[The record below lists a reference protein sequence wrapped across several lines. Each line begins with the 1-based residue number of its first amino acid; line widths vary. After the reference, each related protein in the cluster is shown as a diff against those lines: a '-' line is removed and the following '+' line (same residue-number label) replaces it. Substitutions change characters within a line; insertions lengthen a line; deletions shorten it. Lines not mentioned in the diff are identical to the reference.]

1 MSDSTTNTTPE
12 DDPHSAALPAE
23 SHVHDAPAIDPDKAP
38 DKVAIASQWQ
48 LTWWAF
54 KRHRL
59 AVFALWIIGLLYL
72 VSIFAE
78 FVAPDDP
85 TKQNRRAV
93 YHPPQMIHLIDRTDD
108 GIRLRP
114 YVWKMDRQRDPAS
127 LAITY
132 VKSDEKIYLTLFGRG
147 AEYKFWGLWDSDR
160 HLFATQDPREKF
172 FVFGADRLGRDMFS
186 RILYGTRIS
195 MSIGLVGVA
204 ISLVLG
210 ITLGGLSGY
219 YGGRVD
225 AVIQR
230 MIEFVLSLPTIPIW
244 LALAAS
250 LPPDWPIYQQY
261 FVITLIVSLV
271 GWTELGRVVRGR
283 FLAMKNDD
291 FVIAARL
298 DGASEGRIIFRH
310 MLPSLSSHIIASLTL
325 AIPLMILAETG
336 LSFLGLG
343 LQPPAISWGVLLKEA
358 QNIISISQAPWLFI
372 PGGFVVV
379 AVLAFNFLG
388 DGMRD
393 AADPYGH

>member
-1 MSDSTTNTTPE
+1 MSDRL
-12 DDPHSAALPAE
+12 AGQLPAE
-23 SHVHDAPAIDPDKAP
+23 EGSAVDVAAQAAQGHSSSE
-38 DKVAIASQWQ
+38 VAIASQWQ
-48 LTWWAF
+48 LTWWSF

-59 AVFALWIIGLLYL
+59 AMVGLIVICLMYFISL
-72 VSIFAE
+72 FAE
-78 FVAPDDP
+78 FVAPDLP
-85 TKQNRRAV
+85 SKQNRRAV
-93 YHPPQMIHLIDRTDD
+93 FHPPQAIHFIDRTD
-108 GIRLRP
+108 GGFSIRP
-114 YVWKMDRQRDPAS
+114 HVIKMDRQRDPAS
-127 LAITY
+127 LAVTY
-132 VKSDEKIYLTLFGRG
+132 VPTDEKIYLTLFGRG
-147 AEYKFWGLWDSDR
+147 ETYKFWGLWETDIR
-160 HLFATQDPREKF
+160 LFATENPRDKF
-172 FVFGADRLGRDMFS
+172 FLFGADRLGRDMFS
-186 RILYGTRIS
+186 RVIYGTRIS

-204 ISLVLG
+204 ISMVLG

-219 YGGRVD
+219 YGGRLD

-230 MIEFVLSLPTIPIW
+230 LIEFVLSLPTIPIW

-250 LPPDWPIYQQY
+250 LPPSWPIYQQY

-283 FLAMKNDD
+283 FLAMNNED

-298 DGASEGRIIFRH
+298 DGAGEARIIFRH
-310 MLPSLSSHIIASLTL
+310 MLPSLTSHIIASLTL

-358 QNIISISQAPWLFI
+358 QNIRSISQAPWLFI
-372 PGGFVVV
+372 PGGFVVI

-393 AADPYGH
+393 AADPYSH

>member
-1 MSDSTTNTTPE
+1 MS
-12 DDPHSAALPAE
+12 
-23 SHVHDAPAIDPDKAP
+23 
-38 DKVAIASQWQ
+38 
-48 LTWWAF
+48 
-54 KRHRL
+54 
-59 AVFALWIIGLLYL
+59 G
-72 VSIFAE
+72 
-78 FVAPDDP
+78 
-85 TKQNRRAV
+85 
-93 YHPPQMIHLIDRTDD
+93 
-108 GIRLRP
+108 
-114 YVWKMDRQRDPAS
+114 KMDRERDPDT

-132 VKSDEKIYLTLFGRG
+132 QLSGEKIYLKLFGKG
-147 AEYKFWGLWDSDR
+147 EPYKFWGLWETDR
-160 HLFATQDPREKF
+160 HLFATENPREKF
-172 FVFGADRLGRDMFS
+172 FIFGADRLGRDMFS
-186 RILYGTRIS
+186 RVVYGTRVS

-204 ISLVLG
+204 IALVLG
-210 ITLGGLSGY
+210 ITLGGVSGY
-219 YGGRVD
+219 YGGRID
-225 AVIQR
+225 SVIQR
-230 MIEFVLSLPTIPIW
+230 LIEFVLSLPTIPIW
-244 LALAAS
+244 LALAAA
-250 LPPDWPIYQQY
+250 LPPSWPIYQQY

-298 DGASEGRIIFRH
+298 DGASERRIIFRH
-310 MLPSLSSHIIASLTL
+310 MLPSLTSHIIASLTL

-358 QNIISISQAPWLFI
+358 QNIRSISQAPWLFV

>member
-1 MSDSTTNTTPE
+1 MSDQTVDTGTGVPKSDTKL
-12 DDPHSAALPAE
+12 SAQ
-23 SHVHDAPAIDPDKAP
+23 DR
-38 DKVAIASQWQ
+38 VAIASQWQ

-54 KRHRL
+54 RKHKL
-59 AVFALWIIGLLYL
+59 AMIGLWVIGILYVISL
-72 VSIFAE
+72 FAE
-78 FVAPDDP
+78 FVAPDEP
-85 TKQNRRAV
+85 SKQNRRAV
-93 YHPPQMIHLIDRTDD
+93 YHPPQMIHFIDRSD
-108 GIRLRP
+108 GFAIRP
-114 YVWKMDRQRDPAS
+114 HVTKMKRERDPDT
-127 LAITY
+127 LAISYTPT
-132 VKSDEKIYLTLFGRG
+132 DEKIYLKLFGRG
-147 AEYKFWGLWDSDR
+147 EEYKFWGLWKTDIK
-160 HLFATQDPREKF
+160 LFATEKKRDKF
-172 FVFGADRLGRDMFS
+172 FLFGADRLGRDMFS
-186 RILYGTRIS
+186 RVVYGTRIS

-204 ISLVLG
+204 ISMVLG

-219 YGGRVD
+219 YGGRID
-225 AVIQR
+225 AMIQR
-230 MIEFVLSLPTIPIW
+230 LIEFVLSLPTIPIW

-250 LPPDWPIYQQY
+250 LPPSWPIYQQY

-310 MLPSLSSHIIASLTL
+310 MLPSLTSHIIASLTL

-358 QNIISISQAPWLFI
+358 QNIRSISQAPWLFI

-393 AADPYGH
+393 AADPYSH

>member
-1 MSDSTTNTTPE
+1 MSDQTQQGLPNTPV
-12 DDPHSAALPAE
+12 PA
-23 SHVHDAPAIDPDKAP
+23 DANPDR
-38 DKVAIASQWQ
+38 VAIASQWQ

-59 AVFALWIIGLLYL
+59 AVISLWIIGLLYL
-72 VSIFAE
+72 VSLFAE
-78 FVAPDDP
+78 VIAPDNP
-85 TKQNRRAV
+85 SKQNRRAV
-93 YHPPQMIHLIDRTDD
+93 YHPPQMIHVSDRTDE

-114 YVWKMDRQRDPAS
+114 YVWKMDRQRDPDT
-127 LAITY
+127 LAISY
-132 VKSDEKIYLTLFGRG
+132 VNSGEKIYLRLFGKG
-147 AEYKFWGLWDSDR
+147 PEYKFWGLWEMETK
-160 HLFATQDPREKF
+160 LFATVKPRDKF
-172 FVFGADRLGRDMFS
+172 FIFGADRLGRDMFS

-195 MSIGLVGVA
+195 MSIGLIGVG

-210 ITLGGLSGY
+210 VVLGGLSGY

-225 AVIQR
+225 TVIQR
-230 MIEFVLSLPTIPIW
+230 LIEFVLSLPTIPIW

-250 LPPDWPIYQQY
+250 LPPDWPIYRQY

-298 DGASEGRIIFRH
+298 DGASEARIIFRH
-310 MLPSLSSHIIASLTL
+310 MLPSLTSHIIASLTL

-393 AADPYGH
+393 AADPYGQ

>member
-1 MSDSTTNTTPE
+1 MSNTASTRAADN
-12 DDPHSAALPAE
+12 PHSTALPAVA
-23 SHVHDAPAIDPDKAP
+23 HAHDVAVIEADHSKDR
-38 DKVAIASQWQ
+38 VAIASQWQ

-54 KRHRL
+54 KKHKL
-59 AVFALWIIGLLYL
+59 AIIGLWVIGFMYL
-72 VSIFAE
+72 VSAFAE
-78 FVAPDDP
+78 VVAPDDP

-93 YHPPQMIHLIDRTDD
+93 YHPPQMIHFIDRTDD

-114 YVWKMDRQRDPAS
+114 YVWNMDRQRDPQT
-127 LAITY
+127 LAVSY
-132 VKSDEKIYLTLFGRG
+132 VNSGEKIFLKLFGRG
-147 AEYKFWGLWDSDR
+147 PEYKLWGLWTSDLK
-160 HLFATQDPREKF
+160 LFATVDPNDKF
-172 FVFGADRLGRDMFS
+172 FIFGADRLGRDMFS
-186 RILYGTRIS
+186 RIVYGTRIS

-210 ITLGGLSGY
+210 ITLGGVSGY
-219 YGGRVD
+219 YGGRID

-230 MIEFVLSLPTIPIW
+230 LIEFVLSLPTIPIW

-250 LPPDWPIYQQY
+250 LPPDWPVYRQY

-298 DGASEGRIIFRH
+298 DGASEARIIFRH
-310 MLPSLSSHIIASLTL
+310 MLPSLTSHIIASLTL

-393 AADPYGH
+393 AADPYGQ

>member
-1 MSDSTTNTTPE
+1 MTDERASGP
-12 DDPHSAALPAE
+12 PGAAGVAPQAAIGHSE
-23 SHVHDAPAIDPDKAP
+23 RD
-38 DKVAIASQWQ
+38 VAIASQWQ
-48 LTWWAF
+48 LTRWAF
-54 KRHRL
+54 RRHKL
-59 AVFALWIIGLLYL
+59 AVVSLWVIGALYL
-72 VSIFAE
+72 LSIFAE
-78 FVAPDDP
+78 VVSPFDP
-85 TKQNRRAV
+85 TQQNRRAV
-93 YHPPQMIHLIDRTDD
+93 YHPPQMIHFIDRTEE

-114 YVWKMDRQRDPAS
+114 YVYEMDRQRDQRT
-127 LAITY
+127 LAVTY
-132 VKSDEKIYLTLFGRG
+132 VPSGEKTYLAFFGRG
-147 AEYKFWGLWDSDR
+147 DAYKLWGLFPAER
-160 HLFATQDPREKF
+160 HLLVPVNPRDGF
-172 FVFGADRLGRDMFS
+172 YLFGADRLGRDMFS
-186 RILYGTRIS
+186 RVIYGTRIS

-210 ITLGGLSGY
+210 VVLGGVSGF

-225 AVIQR
+225 VLIQR
-230 MIEFVLSLPTIPIW
+230 LIEFVLSLPTIPIW
-244 LALAAS
+244 LALAAA

-283 FLAMKNDD
+283 FLAMKNED

-298 DGASEGRIIFRH
+298 DGASEWRIIWRH

-343 LQPPAISWGVLLKEA
+343 LTPPAISWGVLLKEA
-358 QNIISISQAPWLFI
+358 QNIVSISQAPWLFV
-372 PGGFVVV
+372 PGGFVVL

-388 DGMRD
+388 DGLRD

>member
-1 MSDSTTNTTPE
+1 MSDQTIGPGNSI
-12 DDPHSAALPAE
+12 DDP
-23 SHVHDAPAIDPDKAP
+23 VHAPLRGTGDGAMDR
-38 DKVAIASQWQ
+38 VAIASQWQ

-54 KRHRL
+54 RKHKL
-59 AVFALWIIGLLYL
+59 AKVGLWIIGLLYL
-72 VSIFAE
+72 ISLFAE
-78 FVAPDDP
+78 VIAPDQP
-85 TKQNRRAV
+85 SEQNRRAV
-93 YHPPQMIHLIDRTDD
+93 FHPPQAIHFIDRSD
-108 GIRLRP
+108 GFAIRP
-114 YVWKMDRQRDPAS
+114 HVIKMDRQRDPDT

-132 VKSDEKIYLTLFGRG
+132 TPTDEKIYLTLFGRG
-147 AEYKFWGLWDSDR
+147 EAYKLWGLFDANIK
-160 HLFATQDPREKF
+160 LFATANPRDKF
-172 FVFGADRLGRDMFS
+172 FIFGADRLGRDMFS
-186 RILYGTRIS
+186 RVVYGTRIS

-204 ISLVLG
+204 ISMVLG
-210 ITLGGLSGY
+210 ITLGGVSGY
-219 YGGRVD
+219 YGGRID

-230 MIEFVLSLPTIPIW
+230 LIEFVLSLPTIPIW

-250 LPPDWPIYQQY
+250 LPPSWPIYQQY

-298 DGASEGRIIFRH
+298 DGASESRIIFRH
-310 MLPSLSSHIIASLTL
+310 MLPSLTSHIIASLTL

-358 QNIISISQAPWLFI
+358 QNIRSISQAPWLFI
-372 PGGFVVV
+372 PGGFVVI

-393 AADPYGH
+393 AADPYSH

>member
-1 MSDSTTNTTPE
+1 MSE
-12 DDPHSAALPAE
+12 VAE
-23 SHVHDAPAIDPDKAP
+23 SVTGIDTQREGAD
-38 DKVAIASQWQ
+38 VAIASQWQ
-48 LTWWAF
+48 LIWWAF
-54 KRHRL
+54 KRHKL
-59 AVFALWIIGLLYL
+59 AIVGLWIIGFLYL

-78 FVAPDDP
+78 FVAPDNP

-93 YHPPQMIHLIDRTDD
+93 YHPPQMIHFIDKTDE
-108 GIRLRP
+108 GTRLRP
-114 YVWKMDRQRDPAS
+114 YVWKMDRERDPET
-127 LAITY
+127 LAVTY
-132 VKSDEKIYLTLFGRG
+132 VNSGEKLYLKLFGKG
-147 AEYKFWGLWDSDR
+147 PKYKFWGIWKSDLK
-160 HLFATQDPREKF
+160 LFATQKPRDKF
-172 FVFGADRLGRDMFS
+172 FILGADRLGRDMFS

-210 ITLGGLSGY
+210 ITLGGISGY
-219 YGGRVD
+219 FGGRTD

-230 MIEFVLSLPTIPIW
+230 LIEFVLSLPTIPIW

-250 LPPDWPIYQQY
+250 LPPTWPIYKQY

-298 DGASEGRIIFRH
+298 DGASEARLIFRH
-310 MLPSLSSHIIASLTL
+310 MLPSLTSHIIASLTL

-372 PGGFVVV
+372 PGAFVVV

>member
-1 MSDSTTNTTPE
+1 MSSVAEPVLGPETP
-12 DDPHSAALPAE
+12 
-23 SHVHDAPAIDPDKAP
+23 VAP
-38 DKVAIASQWQ
+38 DRIAVASQWQ

-59 AVFALWIIGLLYL
+59 AIVGLFVIVLFYL
-72 VSIFAE
+72 VALFTEVI
-78 FVAPDDP
+78 APANP

-93 YHPPQMIHLIDRTDD
+93 FHPPQAIHFIDRVED
-108 GIRLRP
+108 GWSIRP
-114 YVWKMDRQRDPAS
+114 YVFRMDRQRDPDT

-132 VKSDEKIYLTLFGRG
+132 ERTDEKIYLRVFGKGEPYR
-147 AEYKFWGLWDSDR
+147 FWGLWNADI
-160 HLFATQDPREKF
+160 HLFATTNPRDYF
-172 FVFGADRLGRDMFS
+172 FLFGADRLGRDMFS
-186 RILYGTRIS
+186 RTVYGTRIS

-219 YGGRVD
+219 YGGRIDV
-225 AVIQR
+225 AIQR
-230 MIEFVLSLPTIPIW
+230 LIEFVLSLPTIPIW

-250 LPPDWPIYQQY
+250 LPPSWPIYQQY
-261 FVITLIVSLV
+261 FVITLIISLI

-283 FLAMKNDD
+283 FLAMKHDD
-291 FVIAARL
+291 FVVAARL

-310 MLPSLSSHIIASLTL
+310 MLPSLTSHIIASLTL
-325 AIPLMILAETG
+325 AIPLMILAETA

-358 QNIISISQAPWLFI
+358 QNIRSISQAPWLFI

>member
-1 MSDSTTNTTPE
+1 MSDTSVSV
-12 DDPHSAALPAE
+12 SANN
-23 SHVHDAPAIDPDKAP
+23 SDH
-38 DKVAIASQWQ
+38 VAIASQWQ

-54 KRHRL
+54 KKHRL
-59 AVFALWIIGLLYL
+59 AMAGLFIICFLYIL
-72 VSIFAE
+72 SIFAE
-78 FVAPDDP
+78 FVAPSDP

-93 YHPPQMIHLIDRTDD
+93 YHPPQMIHFLDRTEE
-108 GIRLRP
+108 GISIRP
-114 YVWKMDRQRDPAS
+114 YVYEMDRKRDPKS
-127 LAITY
+127 LRISY
-132 VKSDEKIYLTLFGRG
+132 VKSGDKIFLKLFGEG
-147 AEYKFWGLWDSDR
+147 PEYKFWGIWDSNI
-160 HLFATQDPREKF
+160 HLFATENPNDHF
-172 FVFGADRLGRDMFS
+172 YIFGADRLGRDMFS
-186 RILYGTRIS
+186 RILYGTRTS

-204 ISLVLG
+204 ISLLLG
-210 ITLGGLSGY
+210 ITLGGISGF
-219 YGGRVD
+219 YGGRTD

-230 MIEFVLSLPTIPIW
+230 LIEFVLSLPTIPIW

-298 DGASEGRIIFRH
+298 DGASEGRIIYRH
-310 MLPSLSSHIIASLTL
+310 MLPSLTSHIIASLTL
-325 AIPLMILAETG
+325 AIPMMILAETG

-358 QNIISISQAPWLFI
+358 QNIVTISQAPWLFI

>member
-1 MSDSTTNTTPE
+1 M
-12 DDPHSAALPAE
+12 
-23 SHVHDAPAIDPDKAP
+23 
-38 DKVAIASQWQ
+38 
-48 LTWWAF
+48 
-54 KRHRL
+54 
-59 AVFALWIIGLLYL
+59 
-72 VSIFAE
+72 
-78 FVAPDDP
+78 
-85 TKQNRRAV
+85 
-93 YHPPQMIHLIDRTDD
+93 
-108 GIRLRP
+108 
-114 YVWKMDRQRDPAS
+114 
-127 LAITY
+127 
-132 VKSDEKIYLTLFGRG
+132 FGR
-147 AEYKFWGLWDSDR
+147 
-160 HLFATQDPREKF
+160 
-172 FVFGADRLGRDMFS
+172 VM
-186 RILYGTRIS
+186 YGTRIS
-195 MSIGLVGVA
+195 MSIGLIGVA
-204 ISLVLG
+204 ISMVLG
-210 ITLGGLSGY
+210 ISLGGLSGY

-230 MIEFVLSLPTIPIW
+230 LIEFVLSLPTIPIW

-250 LPPDWPIYQQY
+250 LPPTWPIYQQY

-283 FLAMKNDD
+283 FLAMKNED

-298 DGASEGRIIFRH
+298 DGAGEARIIFRH

-358 QNIISISQAPWLFI
+358 QNILTISQAPWLFI

-393 AADPYGH
+393 AADPYSH

>member
-1 MSDSTTNTTPE
+1 MNETSNPNLTLNPE
-12 DDPHSAALPAE
+12 SSGKE
-23 SHVHDAPAIDPDKAP
+23 
-38 DKVAIASQWQ
+38 VAIASQSQ

-54 KRHRL
+54 KRHKI
-59 AVFALWIIGLLYL
+59 AIVALWIIGIMYLLA
-72 VSIFAE
+72 IFAE

-85 TKQNRRAV
+85 FKQNRRAV
-93 YHPPQMIHLIDRTDD
+93 YHPPQMIHFIDHSE
-108 GIRLRP
+108 GSMHIRP
-114 YVWKMDRQRDPAS
+114 YFWKMKRERDPNT
-127 LAITY
+127 LAVTY
-132 VKSDEKIYLTLFGRG
+132 VQSGEKIYLRLFGKG
-147 AEYKFWGLWDSDR
+147 PEYKFWGIWKTNIK
-160 HLFATQDPREKF
+160 LFATEKPRDKF
-172 FVFGADRLGRDMFS
+172 FIFGADRMGRDMFS
-186 RILYGTRIS
+186 RVLYGTRIS

-210 ITLGGLSGY
+210 VSLGGMSGY
-219 YGGRVD
+219 FGGRVD

-230 MIEFVLSLPTIPIW
+230 LIEFVLSLPTIPIW

-250 LPPDWPIYQQY
+250 LPPSWPIYKQY

-298 DGASEGRIIFRH
+298 DGASETRIIFRH
-310 MLPSLSSHIIASLTL
+310 MLPSLTSHIIASLTL

-343 LQPPAISWGVLLKEA
+343 LTPPAISWGVLLKEA

-372 PGGFVVV
+372 PGGFVVL
-379 AVLAFNFLG
+379 AVLSFNFLG

>member
-1 MSDSTTNTTPE
+1 MTDVT
-12 DDPHSAALPAE
+12 
-23 SHVHDAPAIDPDKAP
+23 DAPLVVAKETNPDR
-38 DKVAIASQWQ
+38 VAIASQWQ

-54 KRHRL
+54 KKHRL
-59 AVFALWIIGLLYL
+59 AMIGLWVIGLLYL
-72 VSIFAE
+72 ISLFAE
-78 FVAPDDP
+78 VVAPDNP

-93 YHPPQMIHLIDRTDD
+93 YHPPQMISFFDKDD
-108 GIRLRP
+108 GWSFRP
-114 YVWKMDRQRDPAS
+114 HVQEMDRKRDPDT
-127 LAITY
+127 LAISY
-132 VKSDEKIYLTLFGRG
+132 VPSGDKVYLTLFGEG
-147 AEYKFWGLWDSDR
+147 PKYKFWGLWETNI
-160 HLFATQDPREKF
+160 HLLATEKPRNKF
-172 FVFGADRLGRDMFS
+172 FLFGADRLGRDMFS
-186 RILYGTRIS
+186 RVVYGTRIS
-195 MSIGLVGVA
+195 MSIGLVGVT

-219 YGGRVD
+219 YGGRID

-230 MIEFVLSLPTIPIW
+230 LIEFVLSLPTIPIW
-244 LALAAS
+244 LALAAA
-250 LPPDWPIYQQY
+250 LPPSWPIYQQY

-283 FLAMKNDD
+283 FLAMKNED

-310 MLPSLSSHIIASLTL
+310 MLPSLTSHIIASLTL
-325 AIPLMILAETG
+325 AIPLMILAETA

-358 QNIISISQAPWLFI
+358 QNIRSISQAPWLFI
-372 PGGFVVV
+372 PGGFVVI

-393 AADPYGH
+393 SADPYGH